1 MDTCFLLIC
10 LQFVRVEDLMP
21 PGTIVWNKGDWQV
34 EIVVRN
40 DDTTDRGCRLTH
52 RGDGGGRLDL
62 DAFFLAGRVHLAT
75 REVLYAD
82 GPGKMGLHGLS
93 ARNQLW
99 GITSM
104 DVTVTGREIVADI
117 PGDTVAHLLREWS
130 INEVKL
136 LSLFGADADRP
147 LVEIKVPD
155 LVEASNAFLDCYSK
169 VPIGEL

>member
-1 MDTCFLLIC
+1 MEPCFWLIC
-10 LQFVRVEDLMP
+10 LQFVRVEDLLP
-21 PGTIVWNKGDWQV
+21 PGTILWNKGDWQV

-52 RGDGGGRLDL
+52 RDNGGGRLDL
-62 DAFFLAGRVHLAT
+62 DAFFLAGRVYLAT
-75 REVLYAD
+75 REVLYVG
-82 GPGKMGLHGLS
+82 GPANMGLQGLS

-99 GITSM
+99 GIASM

-117 PGDTVAHLLREWS
+117 PGETVAHLLQEWS
-130 INEVKL
+130 RNDVKA
-136 LSLFGADADRP
+136 LSLFGANVDRP

-155 LVEASNAFLDCYSK
+155 LVEASDAFLDCYST

>member
-1 MDTCFLLIC
+1 VETCFWLIC
-10 LQFVRVEDLMP
+10 FQFVQVEDLLP

-52 RGDGGGRLDL
+52 QDDGGGRLDL
-62 DAFFLAGRVHLAT
+62 DAFFLAGRVHVAT
-75 REVLYAD
+75 SEVLHAD
-82 GPGKMGLHGLS
+82 GPAKMGLHGLS

-117 PGDTVAHLLREWS
+117 PGDTVANLLREWS
-130 INEVKL
+130 RNEVKS